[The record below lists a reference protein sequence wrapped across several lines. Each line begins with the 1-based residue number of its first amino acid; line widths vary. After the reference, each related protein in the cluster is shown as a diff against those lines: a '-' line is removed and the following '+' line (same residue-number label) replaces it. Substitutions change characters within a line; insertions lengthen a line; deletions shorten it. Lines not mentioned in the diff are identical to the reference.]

1 MHNFTELRKKLGIP
15 LDKDILGFIEE
26 QDAATA
32 NAMNLELAAWEV
44 RPFVFSFSSQGRN
57 SEENSRSSW
66 LPGAFAA
73 FKQK

>member
-44 RPFVFSFSSQGRN
+44 SDVCLFFFLIAR
-57 SEENSRSSW
+57 
-66 LPGAFAA
+66 
-73 FKQK
+73 KK